1 MGAITPMLAIAPM
14 GRSYNCLLSVT
25 MHAPP
30 PTRMS
35 KQPPMSVKSS
45 KTKNGPTMAEQ
56 ADLHELYEASVQN
69 VENEVEFMQ
78 ATFKQLS
85 GRTAYLFRE
94 DFCGTASS
102 ACQWVRQGPEYQA
115 IGVDIDASVLEWG
128 RINRVGK
135 LATEDQARV
144 KLMQSDVQTVETP
157 KVDIMAAFNFSY
169 WIFEER
175 AQMLNYMRRCYDT
188 LKDDGVLFMD
198 MFGGPESFEETKEK
212 TKHDG
217 FTYIWHQARFHPVT
231 NHMQCYIHFKFP
243 DGSKIKKA
251 FSYAWRMYTAPELRD
266 LLLEAGFRKA
276 TVYWEGEDE
285 DGEGNGEFT
294 PDEKGEADLAW
305 IAYIVAEK

>member
-1 MGAITPMLAIAPM
+1 
-14 GRSYNCLLSVT
+14 
-25 MHAPP
+25 
-30 PTRMS
+30 MS
-35 KQPPMSVKSS
+35 EQPLMSVKSS
-45 KTKNGPTMAEQ
+45 KMTKRPTMAEQ
-56 ADLHELYEASVQN
+56 ADIYELYEESVQN
-69 VENEVEFMQ
+69 VENEVEFLQ
-78 ATFKQLS
+78 TTFKQLS

-115 IGVDIDASVLEWG
+115 IGVDIDPSVLEWG

-135 LATEDQARV
+135 LAAEDQARV
-144 KLMQSDVQTVETP
+144 RLMQSDVQTVETP
-157 KVDIMAAFNFSY
+157 KVDVLAAFNFSY

-175 AQMLNYMRRCYDT
+175 AQMLSYMRRCYDA

-212 TKHDG
+212 TKQDG

-266 LLLEAGFRKA
+266 LLLEAGFSKA